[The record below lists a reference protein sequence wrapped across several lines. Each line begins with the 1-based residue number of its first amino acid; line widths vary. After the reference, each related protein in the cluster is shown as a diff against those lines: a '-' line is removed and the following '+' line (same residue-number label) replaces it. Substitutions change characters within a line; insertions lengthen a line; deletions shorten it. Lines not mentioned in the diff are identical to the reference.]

1 MRSGGLCGKQG
12 LDSQSRDLALE
23 TRQWLTFLHLSSRSS
38 KSCPRKAPRK
48 FPYYVP
54 TSHPTKSGPDQGLQF
69 LNLLSTSSATSHT
82 GEEAWELTSAGLREA
97 HPPTRPRFIPVRKGG
112 GVTGRRR
119 SEVTELGSRGR
130 RRGRAPSG
138 SGAQAG
144 ERAICSRT
152 AL

>member
-112 GVTGRRR
+112 GGDREEEVRGHRTWVTWSAKGAGPQRIGRP
-119 SEVTELGSRGR
+119 GR
-130 RRGRAPSG
+130 
-138 SGAQAG
+138 
-144 ERAICSRT
+144 
-152 AL
+152 